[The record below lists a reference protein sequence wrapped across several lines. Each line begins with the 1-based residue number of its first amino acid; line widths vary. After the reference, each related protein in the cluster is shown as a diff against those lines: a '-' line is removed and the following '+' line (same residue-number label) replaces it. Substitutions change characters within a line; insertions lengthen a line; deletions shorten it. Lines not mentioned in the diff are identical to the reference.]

1 MCEACWVWRAAY
13 SGKRPGEVAAQQ
25 IAAAKQP
32 RLDRAFGYAKRAGGG
47 SDILLVKVK
56 EEDGVAVFG
65 GKSEDSAAEGFVAGG
80 ILEGAAGDARI
91 RWLSDFVEREHGGG
105 DAAEFGA
112 VEIGCER
119 EEPGGK
125 GGVAAE
131 LGEIAPGAEE
141 GFLGHF
147 LGAGAVAAEAP
158 RKIDERRLPAADDA
172 LEGGCV
178 AGKNA
183 GDDGFVGGVG
193 LGLRSRSHIALCRYD
208 LE

>member
-1 MCEACWVWRAAY
+1 MLGTEVCRFRWCA
-13 SGKRPGEVAAQQ
+13 GPGELAAEQL
-25 IAAAKQP
+25 AAAEKT
-32 RLDRAFGYAKRAGGG
+32 RLDGALRDAEGAGGG
-47 SDILLVKVK
+47 GHILLVEIE

-147 LGAGAVAAEAP
+147 FGASAVAAEAP
-158 RKIDERRLPAADDA
+158 GEIDEGRLPAADDG
-172 LEGGCV
+172 LEGRVV
-178 AGKNA
+178 AGEDA
-183 GDDGFVGGVG
+183 GDDGFVGGMG
-193 LGLRSRSHIALCRYD
+193 LGLRSRSHIALWR
-208 LE
+208 